1 MQAAVLAPLL
11 LLLAAP
17 AAAEVPFVGCAS
29 DGQVGAVAAPARG
42 EVDHIPAA
50 AAPGLAYYGTR
61 SLGALA
67 PRGWHC
73 FALSGSGGE
82 YLLIT
87 PERHGSTDLLGR
99 AKGVTKGPAV
109 AVGVTYGFT
118 SGRFEVARTIARLFP
133 RHQDFVREV
142 QALDTETALL
152 PNHPYPA
159 DALVRLGDEAIAF
172 TTPANKK
179 GLGTTHFLLPARDPI
194 TGLVILLPDEDMSM
208 LELSVRL
215 PRKDK
220 ALERFILEGTAA
232 RSGVALPRTTP
243 R

>member
-1 MQAAVLAPLL
+1 MPAAFLAPLL

-17 AAAEVPFVGCAS
+17 TAAEVPFVGCAS
-29 DGQVGAVAAPARG
+29 DGQVGPVAAPTRG
-42 EVDHIPAA
+42 EVDHLPEA

-67 PRGWHC
+67 PSGWHC

-87 PERHGSTDLLGR
+87 PERHGSADLLGR
-99 AKGVTKGPAV
+99 AKGTTKGPAV

-118 SGRFEVARTIARLFP
+118 SGRFEVARSIARFFP
-133 RHQDFVREV
+133 RHGDFVREV
-142 QALDTETALL
+142 QALDTDTAPL
-152 PNHPYPA
+152 PSRPDPG
-159 DALVRLGDEAIAF
+159 DAVTRLGDEAIAF
-172 TTPANKK
+172 TTPAGKK
-179 GLGTTHFLLPARDPI
+179 GLGTKHFLLPARDPI
-194 TGLVILLPDEDMSM
+194 SGLVLLLPQEDMSM

-220 ALERFILEGTAA
+220 ALERAILEGAA
-232 RSGVALPRTTP
+232 AGYGVTLPRTSP

>member
-1 MQAAVLAPLL
+1 MPAALLAPLL

-29 DGQVGAVAAPARG
+29 DGQVGPVAAPARG

-67 PRGWHC
+67 PRGWQC

-87 PERHGSTDLLGR
+87 PERHGSDDLPGR
-99 AKGVTKGPAV
+99 ATGVTKGPAV

-118 SGRFEVARTIARLFP
+118 SGRFEVARTIARFFP
-133 RHQDFVREV
+133 RHGDFVRKV
-142 QALDTETALL
+142 QALDIDTAPL
-152 PNHPYPA
+152 PDKPYPA
-159 DALVRLGDEAIAF
+159 DALVRLSDEAIAF

-194 TGLVILLPDEDMSM
+194 TGLVILLPEEDMSM

-232 RSGVALPRTTP
+232 RSGVALPRTSL

>member
-1 MQAAVLAPLL
+1 MPAALLAPL

-29 DGQVGAVAAPARG
+29 DGQVGLVAAPARS

-67 PRGWHC
+67 PRGWQC

-87 PERHGSTDLLGR
+87 PERHGSADLLGR

-118 SGRFEVARTIARLFP
+118 SGRFEVARSITRLFP

-142 QALDTETALL
+142 QALDIDTAPL
-152 PNHPYPA
+152 PNRPYPA
-159 DALVRLGDEAIAF
+159 DALVRLSGEAIAF
-172 TTPANKK
+172 TTPANQQ
-179 GLGTTHFLLPARDPI
+179 GLGTTHFLLPARDAI
-194 TGLVILLPDEDMSM
+194 SGLVILLPEEEMSM

-215 PRKDK
+215 PRKDR
-220 ALERFILEGTAA
+220 ALERPILEGTAA
-232 RSGVALPRTTP
+232 RNGVTLPKSGAR
-243 R
+243 